1 MVSTSASSPAEKHGS
16 FKNACIAPR
25 TDPTYKREASPM
37 TLPTAEETNQALF
50 DADGSTRDITFTPV
64 DKRNIPHLIERLK
77 IDFPLLTATDGEG
90 LDVREVLLSDPAS
103 FVSSPERTLS
113 SYWESRTHAI
123 SSIQLFAFWPEPNG
137 SASVE
142 LSFHP
147 RDLIRERFDL
157 SKFVAEVDAWSE
169 ALGASN
175 YFVRYENMS
184 WKIADGIT
192 PDVIFTKEWHPL
204 R

>member
-1 MVSTSASSPAEKHGS
+1 
-16 FKNACIAPR
+16 
-25 TDPTYKREASPM
+25 M
-37 TLPTAEETNQALF
+37 TLPTAEETTQALF
-50 DADGSTRDITFTPV
+50 DADGSVRDITFTPV
-64 DKRNIPHLIERLK
+64 DQRNIPNLIERIKANFTLVH
-77 IDFPLLTATDGEG
+77 ATDGEG
-90 LDVREVLLSDPAS
+90 LDARDVLLSDPVS
-103 FVSSPERTLS
+103 FVSSPERTLH
-113 SYWESRTHAI
+113 SYWESGTHAI
-123 SSIQLFAFWPEPNG
+123 SAIQLFTFWPEPDG

-157 SKFVAEVDAWSE
+157 AKFVAEVDAWSE
-169 ALGASN
+169 ALGAGN

-192 PDVIFTKEWHPL
+192 SDVIFTKEWHPL

>member
-1 MVSTSASSPAEKHGS
+1 
-16 FKNACIAPR
+16 
-25 TDPTYKREASPM
+25 M
-37 TLPTAEETNQALF
+37 TPPTAEETIKALF
-50 DADGSTRDITFTPV
+50 DADGSVRDITFTPV
-64 DKRNIPHLIERLK
+64 DQRNIPHLIERLK
-77 IDFPLLTATDGEG
+77 VDFPLLTATDGEG
-90 LDVREVLLSDPAS
+90 LDVRDVLLSGPAS

-113 SYWESRTHAI
+113 SYWESGTHAI
-123 SSIQLFAFWPEPNG
+123 SAIQLFAFWPEPDG
-137 SASVE
+137 SAFVE

-157 SKFVAEVDAWSE
+157 AKFVAEVDAWSE
-169 ALGASN
+169 ALGAAN
-175 YFVRYENMS
+175 HFVRCENMS